1 MKFYA
6 VKQGRF
12 DPQIY
17 TDWESCKASVDQFP
31 GAKFKSFSTEHEAKQ
46 YLLGIEMPRQE
57 EERVGAKRKLDLGKP
72 VFTSLKQP
80 LVVFTDGACP
90 NNGYNAQKGGVG
102 VYFGDDDPRNV
113 SECVYG
119 NHVTNNYVE
128 LLAIQRAL
136 EYFIRQDCDK
146 EMIIYTDSIYCI
158 NCLTLWRKG
167 WKQRKW
173 MKTDGKEILNSELI
187 QKLDKMLETEYEWDE
202 DEESCEARFPQ
213 EKRNMNKRV
222 CDVVFFRFVKG
233 HSGIKGNEK
242 ADQLAVKA
250 CS

>member
-6 VKQGRF
+6 VKHGRF

-17 TDWESCKASVDQFP
+17 TDWESCKASVDQFA
-31 GAKFKSFSTEHEAKQ
+31 GAKFKSFTSEHEAKQ
-46 YLLGIEMPRQE
+46 YLLGIEVPKEQ
-57 EERVGAKRKLDLGKP
+57 VKTGIKRKLQNEP
-72 VFTSLKQP
+72 VFQTLKSP

-90 NNGYNAQKGGVG
+90 NNGYNAQKGGIG
-102 VYFGDDDPRNV
+102 VYFGDNDPRNI

-119 NHVTNNYVE
+119 NHVTNNHME

-136 EYFIRQDCDK
+136 EYFIRQDLDK
-146 EMIIYTDSIYCI
+146 EMIIYTDSMYCI

-173 MKTDGKEILNSELI
+173 MKTDGKEILNSQLI
-187 QKLDKMLETEYEWDE
+187 QKLDKILETECDWEE
-202 DEESCEARFPQ
+202 DEEGNEIV
-213 EKRNMNKRV
+213 KKRV
-222 CDVVFFRFVKG
+222 CNVVFFRYVQG
-233 HSGIKGNEK
+233 HAGIKGNEK